1 MLLGGEQGRQLVAD
15 LRRALLQ
22 FLRLGVDPLLDLV
35 GIAGEDALLIN
46 PEDDESI
53 SKMMLKIE
61 NDESLYNQQRE
72 YGLERAKM
80 FSWKKTAEN
89 LLKVYNSVLKQ
100 A

>member
-1 MLLGGEQGRQLVAD
+1 MTLRDFIKENKEEIDKAI
-15 LRRALLQ
+15 RRACSNC
-22 FLRLGVDPLLDLV
+22 RLNDKERELW
-35 GIAGEDALLIN
+35 IR
-46 PEDDESI
+46 
-53 SKMMLKIE
+53 

-72 YGLERAKM
+72 YGLERSKM